1 MVKIPKSHPRRN
13 SLLSRNAIV
22 DATKKGLLADSALI
36 AHGRGEAFD
45 YLLGEQTSEIAKLSI
60 KESAARLINANNPVI
75 SINGNTAV
83 LAGKSLI
90 RVAAVLGCPIEIN
103 IYYLSLIHI

>member
-45 YLLGEQTSEIAKLSI
+45 Y
-60 KESAARLINANNPVI
+60 SACNSASASLVLTTARGARHIH
-75 SINGNTAV
+75 
-83 LAGKSLI
+83 
-90 RVAAVLGCPIEIN
+90 C
-103 IYYLSLIHI
+103 IYAH